1 MNQET
6 VQQLQQAP
14 IEERLRVIELL
25 LQSLKQDILAREEP
39 RDTPP
44 FDAFTARQ
52 FNLGQDIQVDRDTI
66 YGDMRI

>member
-1 MNQET
+1 MNPET
-6 VQQLQQAP
+6 FQQLQQAP

-25 LQSLKQDILAREEP
+25 LQSLKQDILAREKP
-39 RDTPP
+39 RDIPP
-44 FDAFTARQ
+44 LNAFTARQ